1 MKQFFN
7 EFAANIDTYVMFK
20 IKEKT
25 AQLKEELTQKG
36 RSPISLAMGAPTSMP
51 PKYLLDAMKE
61 ALDDKSAHTYSNPK
75 GEKYFLEAIQTR
87 MKNRF
92 NVYVKTSEICSLI
105 GSKEGIANLLR
116 GIISPTLIDE
126 EKDIILIPDPSYASY
141 KEMIKVSGGKSYSIP
156 LVAENDYTPD
166 LEDIFE
172 NLQNEG
178 YNKDKVKALIINYP
192 NNPLGACCDKNYL
205 EKVVEFCKKHEIL
218 LISDAAYVDMYFE
231 EKYKPSSVLE
241 INGAK
246 DIAIEFHSFSK
257 PYSMTGWRIG
267 WVCGNEQV
275 VSQFAKFKSTIDSG
289 IFKCIQMA
297 ASKVLNSKEGDEYIV
312 WTNNEIKKKSDYF
325 VKAFK
330 EELGWNFDNVPN
342 ATFYQ
347 WIKIPSRYKTS
358 EDFCNDLLTK
368 SGVVIVPGTAFG
380 KYGEGHVRVSIV
392 CSKEELQEVVRRMK
406 DDGFTF
412 NEN

>member
-1 MKQFFN
+1 M
-7 EFAANIDTYVMFK
+7 
-20 IKEKT
+20 
-25 AQLKEELTQKG
+25 
-36 RSPISLAMGAPTSMP
+36 
-51 PKYLLDAMKE
+51 
-61 ALDDKSAHTYSNPK
+61 H
-75 GEKYFLEAIQTR
+75 
-87 MKNRF
+87 
-92 NVYVKTSEICSLI
+92 
-105 GSKEGIANLLR
+105 
-116 GIISPTLIDE
+116 
-126 EKDIILIPDPSYASY
+126 
-141 KEMIKVSGGKSYSIP
+141 
-156 LVAENDYTPD
+156 
-166 LEDIFE
+166 
-172 NLQNEG
+172 
-178 YNKDKVKALIINYP
+178 
-192 NNPLGACCDKNYL
+192 CDKNYL